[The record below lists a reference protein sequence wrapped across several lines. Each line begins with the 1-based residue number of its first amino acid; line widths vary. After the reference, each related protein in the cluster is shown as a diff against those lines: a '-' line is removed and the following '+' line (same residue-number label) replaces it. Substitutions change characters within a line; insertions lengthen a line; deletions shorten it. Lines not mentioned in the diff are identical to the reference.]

1 MTLFG
6 IAGGMRAGWLL
17 FSFFFSSRRR
27 HTRFDCDWS
36 SDVCSSD
43 LMLGEAARTME
54 DAERYRAAYGR
65 AIAAIGKA
73 AAGRAIEEA
82 PGISVKLSALFPRY
96 EMAQHGRI
104 MRELL

>member
-43 LMLGEAARTME
+43 LLLGQDGIDVEAASPFETGDPRQPRNDLQVPVIVRDLFGIE
-54 DAERYRAAYGR
+54 GGR
-65 AIAAIGKA
+65 VNNVIVRRVVQG
-73 AAGRAIEEA
+73 
-82 PGISVKLSALFPRY
+82 
-96 EMAQHGRI
+96 
-104 MRELL
+104 